1 MTVLRLDIP
10 GLRIVSEANERGRW
24 FAGAKRSADQRALVG
39 ALLSRHR
46 PLPVPAIVRMVRV
59 APARLDADNL
69 GRAFKAVQDEVAS
82 WLGVD
87 DGNPVVEWHV
97 GQQKGAPKEYG
108 VRLHVRAVSPTLPHV
123 RMREVALETQL
134 DATLDAPTLAR
145 IAEALGAL
153 ARGKGTHVNFNIG
166 EARFAFRR
174 AEGERRP

>member
-24 FAGAKRSADQRALVG
+24 FAGAKRAADQRALVG

-59 APARLDADNL
+59 APGALDRDNL
-69 GRAFKAVQDEVAS
+69 GRAFKAVQDELAA

-87 DGNPVVEWHV
+87 DGDPAVEWHV

-108 VRLHVRAVSPTLPHV
+108 VRLHVRAVSPALPHV
-123 RMREVALETQL
+123 RMREVALETHL
-134 DATLDAPTLAR
+134 DATLRAGDLA
-145 IAEALGAL
+145 ALGAALSAL
-153 ARGKGTHVNFNIG
+153 ARGRGSNVVMNVG

-174 AEGERRP
+174 STEGG